1 MTFCLRKQTLKSY
14 CLFVHLY
21 IAENLTYASISNKD
35 PVEPSNSKCGPVGH
49 RHVWTKL
56 SHSSFGADISRIS
69 LLRKVLAFPH
79 SGHKNSIIILIYNK
93 KIKYLKT

>member
-21 IAENLTYASISNKD
+21 IAENVKYASISKF
-35 PVEPSNSKCGPVGH
+35 KCGPVGH

-79 SGHKNSIIILIYNK
+79 SGHKNSIINVDL
-93 KIKYLKT
+93 

>member
-21 IAENLTYASISNKD
+21 IAENVKYASISKFN
-35 PVEPSNSKCGPVGH
+35 
-49 RHVWTKL
+49 VWTKL

-79 SGHKNSIIILIYNK
+79 SGHKNSIINVDL
-93 KIKYLKT
+93 